1 MQTHGHREVLMKS
14 CPIDS
19 LQSFRQS
26 QSGLGRGD
34 LEFPKAP
41 VDGQAYPKVCV
52 LASAG
57 EISRHRAYHRR
68 AGMSLADGYG
78 YGYVVQSR

>member
-1 MQTHGHREVLMKS
+1 MQTQRRYEVLMKL

-34 LEFPKAP
+34 LEFPIAL
-41 VDGQAYPKVCV
+41 VDGHAYSKVCV
-52 LASAG
+52 LASEG
-57 EISRHRAYHRR
+57 EISRPRAYHRR
-68 AGMSLADGYG
+68 MRMSLADGYG